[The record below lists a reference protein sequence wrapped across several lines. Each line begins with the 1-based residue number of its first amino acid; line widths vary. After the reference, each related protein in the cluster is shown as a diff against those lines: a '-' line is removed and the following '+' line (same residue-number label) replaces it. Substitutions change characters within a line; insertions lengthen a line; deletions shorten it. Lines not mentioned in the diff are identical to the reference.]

1 MTEIPDLLAR
11 RAAEQSRIRKILNA
25 MRAEEEAK
33 LKGGED
39 AVAWVKEELCI
50 GCDPVSYTH
59 LTLPTIL
66 LV

>member
-11 RAAEQSRIRKILNA
+11 RAAEQSRIRKLLNA

-50 GCDPVSYTH
+50 GG
-59 LTLPTIL
+59 L
-66 LV
+66 